1 MTTIA
6 IRKKLANFMQVA
18 DYKKVK
24 AVYALLE
31 NDIDQEE
38 MQYSDEFKRELDKR
52 YNYYKNGGEMVSAE
66 NGKKQIIEALQ
77 SINR

>member
-18 DYKKVK
+18 DDKKVK